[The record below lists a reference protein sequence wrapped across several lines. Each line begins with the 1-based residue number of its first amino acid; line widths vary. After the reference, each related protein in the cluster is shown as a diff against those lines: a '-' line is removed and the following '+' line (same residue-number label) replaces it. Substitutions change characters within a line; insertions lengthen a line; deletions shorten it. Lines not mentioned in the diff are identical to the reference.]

1 MLKQEHLIL
10 FIYIL
15 FTYLVMVITLVEI
28 LFVALM
34 VTIKKANNQKKN
46 TPLSGS

>member
-1 MLKQEHLIL
+1 MLKLEHLIL

-15 FTYLVMVITLVEI
+15 FTYLVLLTIIVEV

-34 VTIKKANNQKKN
+34 VTIRKLNNQKKN
-46 TPLSGS
+46 TPLSGR